1 MALIIRYAY
10 YTGNDALQ
18 TSLHYINQHPYKLL
32 GNKHVFSAFFHSVPF
47 NSILMGNPVS
57 IAVLDVFQ
65 CPDKNLAVIFYVTSQ
80 YKLSDRGALSKLL
93 HFSLVP
99 LKSLNRFQST

>member
-1 MALIIRYAY
+1 MIVNFKIMHWTELHGLIIRYAY

-47 NSILMGNPVS
+47 NSILMATLFYS
-57 IAVLDVFQ
+57 CLDVFQ

-80 YKLSDRGALSKLL
+80 YKLSDRGVFIKTVA
-93 HFSLVP
+93 F
-99 LKSLNRFQST
+99 